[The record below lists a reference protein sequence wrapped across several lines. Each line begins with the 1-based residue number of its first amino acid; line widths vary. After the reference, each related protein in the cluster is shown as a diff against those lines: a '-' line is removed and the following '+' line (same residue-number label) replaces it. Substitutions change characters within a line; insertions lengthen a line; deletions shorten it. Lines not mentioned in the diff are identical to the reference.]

1 MNVEKEDLS
10 AFQCRRCGA
19 CCKWEG
25 PVRVTEQE
33 IDAIADYLGI
43 ELQRF
48 IRDCTYLT
56 PDRRS
61 LSLVEKE
68 DGSCFYYDDRR
79 KCCLINPVKPKQCR
93 DFPYRWNF
101 SGWRMFCAGAGNLK
115 NRKTVNLFHSDSLF
129 LTAM

>member
-48 IRDCTYLT
+48 IRDYTYLT

-61 LSLVEKE
+61 LSLLEKE
-68 DGSCFYYDDRR
+68 DGSCFYYGYLYLFKDKLRYGWQKKEYRSIYSYEQYWRR
-79 KCCLINPVKPKQCR
+79 TC
-93 DFPYRWNF
+93 
-101 SGWRMFCAGAGNLK
+101 
-115 NRKTVNLFHSDSLF
+115 
-129 LTAM
+129 

>member
-48 IRDCTYLT
+48 IRDYTYLT
-56 PDRRS
+56 PERR
-61 LSLVEKE
+61 LCL
-68 DGSCFYYDDRR
+68 RR
-79 KCCLINPVKPKQCR
+79 RTVPV
-93 DFPYRWNF
+93 FI
-101 SGWRMFCAGAGNLK
+101 MMTAGN
-115 NRKTVNLFHSDSLF
+115 VV
-129 LTAM
+129 

>member
-1 MNVEKEDLS
+1 MNVEEEELA

-48 IRDCTYLT
+48 IRDYTYLT

-61 LSLVEKE
+61 LSLLEKE

-79 KCCLINPVKPKQCR
+79 
-93 DFPYRWNF
+93 
-101 SGWRMFCAGAGNLK
+101 SSAGHIQYTYDIRPML
-115 NRKTVNLFHSDSLF
+115 VI
-129 LTAM
+129 

>member
-48 IRDCTYLT
+48 IRDYTYLT

-61 LSLVEKE
+61 LSLLEKE
-68 DGSCFYYDDRR
+68 DGSCFSNSSLRHRTCASR
-79 KCCLINPVKPKQCR
+79 KNSSDKE
-93 DFPYRWNF
+93 
-101 SGWRMFCAGAGNLK
+101 
-115 NRKTVNLFHSDSLF
+115 NRGTVW
-129 LTAM
+129 A

>member
-48 IRDCTYLT
+48 IRDYTYLT
-56 PDRRS
+56 PERR
-61 LSLVEKE
+61 LLE
-68 DGSCFYYDDRR
+68 
-79 KCCLINPVKPKQCR
+79 
-93 DFPYRWNF
+93 NF
-101 SGWRMFCAGAGNLK
+101 MLCSSFFIMMTAGN
-115 NRKTVNLFHSDSLF
+115 VV
-129 LTAM
+129 

>member
-48 IRDCTYLT
+48 IRDYTYLT
-56 PDRRS
+56 PDRR
-61 LSLVEKE
+61 
-68 DGSCFYYDDRR
+68 
-79 KCCLINPVKPKQCR
+79 
-93 DFPYRWNF
+93 NF
-101 SGWRMFCAGAGNLK
+101 SGWHMFCAGAKSLK
-115 NRKTVNLFHSDSLF
+115 RRDKE
-129 LTAM
+129 

>member
-48 IRDCTYLT
+48 IRD
-56 PDRRS
+56 
-61 LSLVEKE
+61 
-68 DGSCFYYDDRR
+68 
-79 KCCLINPVKPKQCR
+79 
-93 DFPYRWNF
+93 
-101 SGWRMFCAGAGNLK
+101 
-115 NRKTVNLFHSDSLF
+115 
-129 LTAM
+129 